1 LFPPDAHCRRRKTD
15 TMNQKKKITSAKT
28 TKILLVDDHPM
39 MREGLRQIIGSEPDF
54 VVCGEAEDAFQALE
68 LVGKLNPDLVL
79 ADITLPDKS
88 GLELIKDIQAA
99 HPKMAVLVISMHDE
113 TLYAERVL
121 RAGGRGYVMKHEGG
135 KKIMQAI
142 RQVLSG
148 QISVSEKMSAKIL
161 EIFSG
166 RRTEAGSSP
175 VENLTDREFEVFR
188 HIGEGLSTKEI
199 AEQMRIS
206 AKTVEV
212 HRTNVKAKLDLK
224 TMAELIRYA
233 VRWGESQSKENKS

>member
-1 LFPPDAHCRRRKTD
+1 
-15 TMNQKKKITSAKT
+15 MQKKKTTSAKPPM
-28 TKILLVDDHPM
+28 KILLVDDHPM
-39 MREGLRQIIGSEPDF
+39 MREGLRQIIGNEPGL
-54 VVCGEAEDAFQALE
+54 VVCGEAENTFQALE
-68 LVGKLNPDLVL
+68 LIEKMKPDLVL

-88 GLELIKDIQAA
+88 GLELIKDVQAM
-99 HPKMAVLVISMHDE
+99 HPKIPVLVISMHDE

-142 RQVLSG
+142 RQVLGG

-161 EIFSG
+161 EIFS
-166 RRTEAGSSP
+166 RRGAEAASSP

-188 HIGEGLSTKEI
+188 NIGEGLSTGKI
-199 AEQMRIS
+199 AEKMRVS

-212 HRTNVKAKLDLK
+212 HRMNIKAKLKLQSA
-224 TMAELIRYA
+224 AELIRYA
-233 VRWGESQSKENKS
+233 VRWVESQSTTG

>member
-1 LFPPDAHCRRRKTD
+1 MT
-15 TMNQKKKITSAKT
+15 QKKKIIAPQA

-39 MREGLRQIIGSEPDF
+39 MREGLGQIIGSEPDL
-54 VVCGEAEDAFQALE
+54 VVCGEAENAFQALE
-68 LVGKLNPDLVL
+68 LVGKLKPDLVL

-88 GLELIKDIQAA
+88 GLELVKDIQAM
-99 HPKMAVLVISMHDE
+99 HPNTPVLVISMHDE
-113 TLYAERVL
+113 ALYAERVL
-121 RAGGRGYVMKHEGG
+121 RAGGRGYIMKHEGG
-135 KKIMQAI
+135 KKIMQGI

-148 QISVSEKMSAKIL
+148 QIAVSEKMSARIL

-166 RRTEAGSSP
+166 RRTESARSP

-188 HIGEGLSTKEI
+188 HIGEGVSTKKI

-212 HRTNVKAKLDLK
+212 HRMNIKAKLNLQ
-224 TMAELIRYA
+224 TMAELIRYS
-233 VRWGESQSKENKS
+233 VRWMESQPNESKS